1 MTGQLELEQGA
12 LYLTK
17 AAGEFR
23 ITEEK
28 WRRRRWRGFPIK
40 TGVDNGVFSNRFIVF
55 TVTISP

>member
-23 ITEEK
+23 MTEEK
-28 WRRRRWRGFPIK
+28 WRRRRWWGFPIK

>member
-23 ITEEK
+23 MTEEK
-28 WRRRRWRGFPIK
+28 WRRREVKAW
-40 TGVDNGVFSNRFIVF
+40 NRCLM
-55 TVTISP
+55 